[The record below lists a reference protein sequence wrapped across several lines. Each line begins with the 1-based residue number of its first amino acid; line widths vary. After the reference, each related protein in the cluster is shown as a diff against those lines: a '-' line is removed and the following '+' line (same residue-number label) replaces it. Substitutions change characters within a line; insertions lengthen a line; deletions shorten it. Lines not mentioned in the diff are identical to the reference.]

1 MAMVG
6 EREMPAWQWIRT
18 EPLPQR
24 ASSVNQKENFILLE
38 NNPKKP
44 WGENSGAMTLATHTH
59 DDSRKAD
66 RCAQMRH
73 RERVPFH
80 SLAALKAAEHTHT
93 NSLSFLSF
101 SQDFE

>member
-1 MAMVG
+1 VTMD
-6 EREMPAWQWIRT
+6 QNRT
-18 EPLPQR
+18 
-24 ASSVNQKENFILLE
+24 ATATSFICQSKRKFYLLE

-44 WGENSGAMTLATHTH
+44 WGKKIPELWQEPHTH

-80 SLAALKAAEHTHT
+80 SLALKAAEHTHT